1 MNQQLTFPGVDV
13 DPYAGMTWKDKAAMI
28 LDQYPD
34 TRDNDNVFTLRCL
47 WEFAGLHKVIAAED
61 YRKLLA
67 WAARPETPAFETWRR
82 RRQEIQR
89 NRSGAGYLKPSESV
103 ASYRRE
109 RDGAGPPRRRT

>member
-1 MNQQLTFPGVDV
+1 MNRQLTFPGVDV

-34 TRDNDNVFTLRCL
+34 TRDNDNVFTLR
-47 WEFAGLHKVIAAED
+47 
-61 YRKLLA
+61 LA

-89 NRSGAGYLKPSESV
+89 NRSGAGYLRPSESV